1 MLLKQDGF
9 VCQRLRKI
17 PTIVEKNSHRFKS
30 HRTTTSFSQRDT
42 STRQPVK
49 TSCEDNDR
57 SHSKPSSRVSNRLN
71 FTHSNFHPTEID
83 YQFLEQLEQ
92 KEEQPLVLK
101 SKLSQEFVVQGGRK
115 IPVKIYLRNWMLK
128 SYIEESKLVRES
140 VSSEKMKEDMHKR
153 LQPEKE
159 RLMSNVFQIEKS
171 KRIKEFRSRS
181 AYDNAYFNILALNK
195 KSRKNLQQKLKRILP
210 IESRFQLQKFDFT
223 VLDNLMI

>member
-71 FTHSNFHPTEID
+71 LLTRIFIQLKQIIS
-83 YQFLEQLEQ
+83 FLEQLEQ

-159 RLMSNVFQIEKS
+159 RLISKNPRESKNSEVGVHMIMRTLIFWLSIKNQEKIYN
-171 KRIKEFRSRS
+171 RNLKE
-181 AYDNAYFNILALNK
+181 YYPQ
-195 KSRKNLQQKLKRILP
+195 NL
-210 IESRFQLQKFDFT
+210 DFSYK
-223 VLDNLMI
+223 V